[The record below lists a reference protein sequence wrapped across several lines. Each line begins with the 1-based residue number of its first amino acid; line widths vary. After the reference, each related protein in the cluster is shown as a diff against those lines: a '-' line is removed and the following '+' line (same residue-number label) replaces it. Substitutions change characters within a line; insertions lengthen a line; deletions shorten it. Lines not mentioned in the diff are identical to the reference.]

1 VPPQRVPPPQRV
13 LPPQRVD
20 PAMPARI
27 FDLIFMIFFL
37 SEKMNIKLGRR
48 GNTQSPPSF
57 LIYSVN

>member
-1 VPPQRVPPPQRV
+1 
-13 LPPQRVD
+13 
-20 PAMPARI
+20 
-27 FDLIFMIFFL
+27 MIFFL